1 MTVAWVIFVIAM
13 LAYFQLSAIKEFD
26 PKRQLHQ
33 PQWLTE
39 FKLQTDWQRTGQG
52 RLIIVI
58 DVNCG
63 CTLRANAH
71 ITQLQALAQKHN
83 LSVQRLVNDD
93 ALLTIVPNTPAA
105 ILLNKHGELV
115 YAGPLSEGIACST
128 GSGFVELAIN
138 NLQAG
143 FNSNL
148 KLSQAKGCYC
158 HSP

>member
-1 MTVAWVIFVIAM
+1 MQHTVSSKT
-13 LAYFQLSAIKEFD
+13 LIKATIGALLVAAVTLILFILPAEYNID
-26 PKRQLHQ
+26 P
-33 PQWLTE
+33 
-39 FKLQTDWQRTGQG
+39 TGLG
-52 RLIIVI
+52 
-58 DVNCG
+58 
-63 CTLRANAH
+63 
-71 ITQLQALAQKHN
+71 TQLQALAQKHN